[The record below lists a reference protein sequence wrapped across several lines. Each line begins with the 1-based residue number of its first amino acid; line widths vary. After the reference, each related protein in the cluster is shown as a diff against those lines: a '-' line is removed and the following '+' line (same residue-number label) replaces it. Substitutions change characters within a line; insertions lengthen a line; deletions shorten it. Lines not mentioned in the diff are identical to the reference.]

1 MGKSPPL
8 DPQAHLA
15 AIIQS
20 SDDAIVSKDLNGI
33 IKSWNPAAERMFGY
47 SAEEAVGS
55 SIYLIIPEERKGE
68 ETQVIASIKRGE
80 IVDHYETVRQ
90 RKDGSLVDISLTVSP
105 IRDSTGTI
113 VGASKVARDITERK
127 RLVEAEHAQLVRERS
142 FQTEANRIKDQFL
155 ATLSHELRTPLN
167 AIIGWSEM
175 LLAGNLNEQET
186 NLGLRT
192 IDRNARAQ
200 VQLVDDLL
208 DVSRIVSGKMRLQ
221 LIPVD
226 LVEIAKAAMDVV
238 RPAAAAKKIKLTGEW
253 RIPEIFVQGDPDRLQ
268 QVAWNLLSN
277 AVKFTPARGK
287 VTVIVEG
294 DENGTGRF
302 IVEDSGVGIPA
313 RFLPH
318 VFDRFKQEDGS
329 LTRSAGGLG
338 LGLAIVRHIVELHGG
353 TVAVESAGEN
363 KGATF
368 AVELPSVAAQK
379 QAGRVDEQGRGVDK
393 LDGVRVLVTD
403 DQPDDRQLLEIILS
417 RQGAEVRTASSVQEA
432 IGMLQTWKPDVLVSD
447 VAMPGEDGYTLIGKV
462 RDLSDA
468 SLAGIPAIA
477 VTAHARLE
485 DRRRAL
491 DAGFEYHIAKPID
504 RLRLIDAVASAV
516 GRVSRL
522 RERTKSPAGGTRSS

>member
-1 MGKSPPL
+1 MRKFPPL

-33 IKSWNPAAERMFGY
+33 ITSWNPAAERMFGY
-47 SAEEAVGS
+47 SDEEAVGN
-55 SIYLIIPEERKGE
+55 SIRIIIPDDRRDEESE
-68 ETQVIASIKRGE
+68 VIASVTRGE
-80 IVDHYETVRQ
+80 VVDHCETVRR
-90 RKDGSLVDISLTVSP
+90 RKDGSFIDISLTVSP
-105 IRDSTGTI
+105 IRDSAGTI

-127 RLVEAEHAQLVRERS
+127 RLVEAEHAQLLRERS

-167 AIIGWSEM
+167 AIVGWSEM
-175 LLAGNLNEQET
+175 LLGGNLNDQET
-186 NLGLRT
+186 ALGLRT

-238 RPAAAAKKIKLTGEW
+238 RPAAGAKKIKLTGEW
-253 RIPEIFVQGDPDRLQ
+253 RTADVFVQGDPDRLQ

-277 AVKFTPARGK
+277 AVKFTPARGR
-287 VTVIVEG
+287 VTVIVEA
-294 DENGTGRF
+294 DEDGTGRL
-302 IVEDSGVGIPA
+302 IVEDSGVGIPG

-329 LTRSAGGLG
+329 LTRSHGGLG

-368 AVELPSVAAQK
+368 AVELPSVSAQR
-379 QAGRVDEQGRGVDK
+379 QPNAGLEQGTGDER
-393 LDGVRVLVTD
+393 LEGVRVLVTD
-403 DQPDDRQLLEIILS
+403 DQRDDRELLSMILG
-417 RQGAEVRTASSVQEA
+417 RQGAAVRTASSSVEA
-432 IGMLQTWKPDVLVSD
+432 LEVLRSWKPDVLVSD
-447 VAMPGEDGYTLIGKV
+447 VAMPVEDGYTLIGRV
-462 RDLSDA
+462 RQLSDPA
-468 SLAGIPAIA
+468 VAGIPAIA
-477 VTAHARLE
+477 VTAHARLA

-491 DAGFEYHIAKPID
+491 EAGFEYHIAKPID
-504 RLRLIDAVASAV
+504 RMRLIDAVASAV
-516 GRVSRL
+516 GRFSAR
-522 RERTKSPAGGTRSS
+522 RERSKSPAGGTKA

>member
-1 MGKSPPL
+1 MRKYPPL

-33 IKSWNPAAERMFGY
+33 ITSWNPAAERMFGY
-47 SAEEAVGS
+47 SPDEAVGN
-55 SIYLIIPEERKGE
+55 SILIIIPHDRRGE
-68 ETQVIASIKRGE
+68 EAEVIASVSRGE
-80 IVDHYETVRQ
+80 VVDHYETVRQ
-90 RKDGSLVDISLTVSP
+90 RKDGTFIDISLTVSP
-105 IRDSTGTI
+105 VRDSTGKI
-113 VGASKVARDITERK
+113 VGASKVARDITDRK
-127 RLVEAEHAQLVRERS
+127 RLIEAEHAQLVRERS

-167 AIIGWSEM
+167 AIVGWSEM
-175 LLAGNLNEQET
+175 LLGGNLTDQET
-186 NLGLRT
+186 ALGLRT

-226 LVEIAKAAMDVV
+226 LVEVAKAAMDVV
-238 RPAAAAKKIKLTGEW
+238 RPAATAKKIKLTGEW
-253 RIPEIFVQGDPDRLQ
+253 KSNVFVQGDPDRLQ

-277 AVKFTPARGK
+277 AVKFTPARGR
-287 VTVIVEG
+287 VTVIVEA
-294 DENGTGRF
+294 DDDTTGRL
-302 IVEDSGVGIPA
+302 IVEDSGAGIRA
-313 RFLPH
+313 QFLPH

-329 LTRSAGGLG
+329 LTRSHGGLG

-368 AVELPSVAAQK
+368 AVELPSVSAQR
-379 QAGRVDEQGRGVDK
+379 QPGTAWEEGTGEDR

-403 DQPDDRQLLEIILS
+403 DQPDDRELLGMILG
-417 RQGAEVRTASSVQEA
+417 RQGAEVRLVSSGAEA
-432 IGMLQTWKPDVLVSD
+432 MEVLESWKPDVLVSD
-447 VAMPGEDGYTLIGKV
+447 VAMPGEDGYTLIEKV
-462 RDLSDA
+462 RDFPDHA
-468 SLAGIPAIA
+468 VAGIPAIA
-477 VTAHARLE
+477 VTAHALLE

-491 DAGFEYHIAKPID
+491 EAGFQYHIAKPID
-504 RLRLIDAVASAV
+504 RMRLIDAVASAV
-516 GRVSRL
+516 GRFTRRPEWS
-522 RERTKSPAGGTRSS
+522 KSPAGRTRL

>member
-1 MGKSPPL
+1 MRKLTPL

-33 IKSWNPAAERMFGY
+33 IQSWNPAAERMFGFT
-47 SAEEAVGS
+47 AEEAVGH
-55 SIYLIIPEERKGE
+55 SIYLIIPDDRHDEEKH
-68 ETQVIASIKRGE
+68 VISSVSRGDV
-80 IVDHYETVRQ
+80 VDHYETVRR
-90 RKDGSLVDISLTVSP
+90 RKDGSLIDISLTVSP
-105 IRDSTGTI
+105 IRNSSGVI

-127 RLVEAEHAQLVRERS
+127 RLIEAEHSQLVRERS

-167 AIIGWSEM
+167 AIIGWAEM

-186 NLGLRT
+186 TMGLRT

-200 VQLVDDLL
+200 IQLVDDLL

-226 LVEIAKAAMDVV
+226 LVEVAKAAMDVV
-238 RPAAAAKKIKLTGEW
+238 RPAAAAKKIKLNGDW
-253 RIPEIFVQGDPDRLQ
+253 RTPEVFVQGDPDRLQ
-268 QVAWNLLSN
+268 QVMWNILSN
-277 AVKFTPARGK
+277 AVKFTPTRGK
-287 VTVIVEG
+287 VTVIVEA
-294 DENGTGRF
+294 DADGTGRI
-302 IVEDSGVGIPA
+302 IVEDSGVGIPS

-368 AVELPSVAAQK
+368 AVELPSVSVQRP
-379 QAGRVDEQGRGVDK
+379 AGVGLEQGVGEDR
-393 LDGVRVLVTD
+393 LDGIKVLVTD
-403 DQPDDRQLLEIILS
+403 DQPDDRELLAMILG
-417 RQGAEVRTASSVQEA
+417 RQGAEVRTASSAAEA
-432 IGMLQTWKPDVLVSD
+432 LGALQTWKPDVFVSD
-447 VAMPGEDGYTLIGKV
+447 VAMPGEDGYSLISKV
-462 RDLSDA
+462 RELSDRSIA
-468 SLAGIPAIA
+468 AIPAIA

-491 DAGFEYHIAKPID
+491 EAGFEYHIAKPID
-504 RLRLIDAVASAV
+504 RMRLIGAVASAV
-516 GRVSRL
+516 GRFSGN
-522 RERTKSPAGGTRSS
+522 RERSKSPAGGTRV

>member
-1 MGKSPPL
+1 MRNSPPL

-33 IKSWNPAAERMFGY
+33 IRSWNPAAERMFGFT
-47 SAEEAVGS
+47 AEEAVGN
-55 SIYLIIPEERKGE
+55 SIYLIIPDDRRGE
-68 ETQVIASIKRGE
+68 EAEVIASVSRGDV
-80 IVDHYETVRQ
+80 VDHYETVRR
-90 RKDGSLVDISLTVSP
+90 RKDGSQIDISLTVSP
-105 IRDSTGTI
+105 IRDSTGKI

-127 RLVEAEHAQLVRERS
+127 RLIEAEHSQLVRERS

-175 LLAGNLNEQET
+175 LLGGNLNEQERA
-186 NLGLRT
+186 LGLRT

-200 VQLVDDLL
+200 IQLVDDLL
-208 DVSRIVSGKMRLQ
+208 DVSRIISGKMRLQ

-253 RIPEIFVQGDPDRLQ
+253 RVPEVFVQGDPDRLQ
-268 QVAWNLLSN
+268 QVMWNILSN

-287 VTVIVEG
+287 VAVIVEA
-294 DENGTGRF
+294 DEDGTGRL
-302 IVEDSGVGIPA
+302 IVEDSGVGIPG

-353 TVAVESAGEN
+353 TVAVESAGED

-368 AVELPSVAAQK
+368 AVELPSVSAQ
-379 QAGRVDEQGRGVDK
+379 RPPSSSEERGTGEDR

-403 DQPDDRQLLEIILS
+403 DQPDDRELLSVILG
-417 RQGAEVRTASSVQEA
+417 RQGAEVRTASSGAEA
-432 IGMLQTWKPDVLVSD
+432 IAVLQTWKPDVLVSD

-462 RDLSDA
+462 RELSDHVV
-468 SLAGIPAIA
+468 AGIPAIA

-491 DAGFEYHIAKPID
+491 EAGFEYHIAKPID
-504 RLRLIDAVASAV
+504 RMRLIDAVASAV
-516 GRVSRL
+516 GRFGR
-522 RERTKSPAGGTRSS
+522 RERSRSPAGGTKA

>member
-1 MGKSPPL
+1 MRKYPPL

-33 IKSWNPAAERMFGY
+33 ITSWNPAAERMFGLT
-47 SAEEAVGS
+47 SDEAVGN
-55 SIYLIIPEERKGE
+55 SIHIIIPDDRRHEEAE
-68 ETQVIASIKRGE
+68 VIASVSRGE
-80 IVDHYETVRQ
+80 VVDHYETVRR
-90 RKDGSLVDISLTVSP
+90 RKDGSFVDISLTVSP
-105 IRDSTGTI
+105 IRDAAGKIT
-113 VGASKVARDITERK
+113 GASKVARDITERK
-127 RLVEAEHAQLVRERS
+127 RLVEAEHAQLVRERT

-175 LLAGNLNEQET
+175 LLGGNLNEQET
-186 NLGLRT
+186 ALGLRT

-208 DVSRIVSGKMRLQ
+208 DVSRITSGKMRLQ

-238 RPAAAAKKIKLTGEW
+238 RPAAVAKKIKLTGEW
-253 RIPEIFVQGDPDRLQ
+253 KGADVFVQGDPDRLQ

-277 AVKFTPARGK
+277 AVKFTPARGR
-287 VTVIVEG
+287 VTVNVEA
-294 DENGTGRF
+294 DENGNGRL

-318 VFDRFKQEDGS
+318 VFDRFRQEDGS

-368 AVELPSVAAQK
+368 AVELPSVSAQR
-379 QAGRVDEQGRGVDK
+379 QAGPGSEPGSGEDR

-403 DQPDDRQLLEIILS
+403 DQPDDRELLAMILG
-417 RQGAEVRTASSVQEA
+417 RQGAEVRTVSNGAEA
-432 IGMLQTWKPDVLVSD
+432 IGVLQSWKPDVLVSD
-447 VAMPGEDGYTLIGKV
+447 VAMPGKDGYTLIRNV
-462 RDLSDA
+462 RELPDHA
-468 SLAGIPAIA
+468 VAGIPAIA

-491 DAGFEYHIAKPID
+491 ESGFEYHIAKPID
-504 RLRLIDAVASAV
+504 RVRLIDAVASAV
-516 GRVSRL
+516 GRFSGR
-522 RERTKSPAGGTRSS
+522 RERSKSPAGGTRL